1 MAKITRKIA
10 RGWLADVPEDK
21 AFWCTDGRV
30 MKNLNELEKAL
41 LEMSDETFR
50 YHANESKNDFSNW
63 IQDVIGDV
71 QLADNLRRNTTR
83 TEAAQSIATRIAWL
97 KARK

>member
-10 RGWLADVPEDK
+10 REWLADVPEDK
-21 AFWCTDGRV
+21 VFWCSDGRV
-30 MKNLNELEKAL
+30 MKNLTELEKAL

-71 QLADNLRRNTTR
+71 QLADDLRRNATR
-83 TEAAQSIATRIAWL
+83 PEAAESIATRIAWL
-97 KARK
+97 KTRK